1 MHNCIVQ
8 SIYTIIIMKLWHKR
22 VGEPYSGNLRCFL
35 GQNGHFKGFLELADF
50 QTLFTKYDSSLRL
63 CLLTDLNKNL
73 HGTFYIC
80 KYYVVKFS
88 YLSVHRK
95 MSYGSECKAFGF
107 FFNTLYI
114 NCIGRLE

>member
-1 MHNCIVQ
+1 
-8 SIYTIIIMKLWHKR
+8 MKLWHKR

-63 CLLTDLNKNL
+63 CLLTDLDKNL
-73 HGTFYIC
+73 HGTSYIC

-88 YLSVHRK
+88 Y
-95 MSYGSECKAFGF
+95 
-107 FFNTLYI
+107 
-114 NCIGRLE
+114 